1 MASEA
6 YSGSATI
13 GTTEYDCPSASTS
26 IGAVATSG
34 IYQVFVD
41 LNALTASDRFRLRIY
56 EKCRSGDTQRLVHEA
71 TYVGV
76 LPDPI
81 AVTPALLLMHGWTVT
96 LQKLQGTDRAI
107 AWSIRRA

>member
-1 MASEA
+1 MATEA

-13 GTTEYDCPSASTS
+13 GTTEYDLPSASTTL
-26 IGAVATSG
+26 GAVATAG
-34 IYQVFVD
+34 VYQVFVD
-41 LNALTASDRFRLRIY
+41 LSALTASDRYRLSLY
-56 EKCRSGDTQRLVHEA
+56 EKTRSSSTQRLVHQA
-71 TYVGV
+71 TYVGA
-76 LPDPI
+76 LPSPV

>member
-13 GTTEYDCPSASTS
+13 GTTEYDCPSASTTL
-26 IGAVATSG
+26 GAVATAG

-41 LNALTASDRFRLRIY
+41 LANLTASDRFALRIY
-56 EKCRSGDTQRLVHEA
+56 EKARSGDTQRLVHQA
-71 TYVGV
+71 IYVGV

-96 LQKLQGTDRAI
+96 LQKLQGADCAI